1 MVTTANAPSAPL
13 RDRVPRLNSLT
24 GLRWVA
30 ALMVF
35 LFHLG
40 YVGGATGLGIH
51 SVVGR
56 AGHAGLSFFFILS
69 GFVLTWGARPGE
81 TARGFWRGR
90 FVKIFPNH
98 WVTFLVTAL
107 LLLAGGEVL
116 FNGPNLSN
124 LFLVQTWVPNLDFWI
139 SMNAPSWSLTCEVFF
154 YALFPLLLWA
164 INKVPTSRLWAAAG
178 ISLGAVL
185 AAPLLIELIVPG
197 TPKIPWENLGP
208 VSLEQ
213 LWLTYWFPPVRA
225 LEFVLGIVLA
235 RIVMAGKFPRITWVP
250 VAAAFVVFQVIAMN
264 SPSYL
269 FGLVALP
276 ALSVVLVIPYLAQKD
291 IRGEFTPFRGR
302 RMVWLG
308 EASFAFYLFHK
319 IVMSWGQG
327 AVDGEAWGT
336 TWSLPFWIGFGVVTF
351 AVTLGLA
358 ALLHTYVEK
367 PLMRR
372 FARPK
377 SRPPVASVSPVS
389 PVERELAG
397 AGER

>member
-1 MVTTANAPSAPL
+1 MATITAAPVAAEQRVRQNAP
-13 RDRVPRLNSLT
+13 RLHSLT

-30 ALMVF
+30 AVFVF

-51 SVVGR
+51 TVVGR

-81 TARGFWRGR
+81 KARTFWRGR

-107 LLLAGGEVL
+107 LMLAGGEIL
-116 FNGPNLSN
+116 FNGPNIAN
-124 LFLVQTWVPNLDFWI
+124 LFLVQTWTPNLDFWI

-164 INKVPTSRLWAAAG
+164 INKIPVQRLWLAAG
-178 ISLGAVL
+178 LSLGAIV
-185 AAPLLIELIVPG
+185 AAPILIELLVPG
-197 TPKIPWENLGP
+197 TPKIPYPTLGP
-208 VSLEQ
+208 VSFDQ

-225 LEFVLGIVLA
+225 LEFVFGIVLA
-235 RIVMAGKFPRITWVP
+235 RVVLAGKFPRLNWLP
-250 VAAAFVVFQVIAMN
+250 VVAVFVVFQVLAMN

-269 FGLVALP
+269 LGLVALP
-276 ALSVVLVIPYLAQKD
+276 ALSIVLLIPYLAMKD
-291 IRGEFTPFRGR
+291 IRGEWTPFRGR

-327 AVDGEAWGT
+327 AINGDQWDAQ
-336 TWSLPFWIGFGVVTF
+336 WSLPFWLGFGAVTF
-351 AVTLGLA
+351 AVTLGFA

-377 SRPPVASVSPVS
+377 RA
-389 PVERELAG
+389 
-397 AGER
+397 

>member
-1 MVTTANAPSAPL
+1 MATITAAPVAAEQRVRQNAP
-13 RDRVPRLNSLT
+13 RLHSLT

-30 ALMVF
+30 AVFVF

-51 SVVGR
+51 AVVGR

-81 TARGFWRGR
+81 KARTFWRGR

-107 LLLAGGEVL
+107 LMLAGGEIL
-116 FNGPNLSN
+116 FNGPNIAN
-124 LFLVQTWVPNLDFWI
+124 LFLVQTWAPNLDFWI

-164 INKVPTSRLWAAAG
+164 INKIPVHRLMLAAG
-178 ISLGAVL
+178 LSL
-185 AAPLLIELIVPG
+185 AAIVAAPILIELLVPG
-197 TPKIPWENLGP
+197 TPKIPYPTLGP
-208 VSLEQ
+208 VSFDQ

-225 LEFVLGIVLA
+225 LEFVFGIVLA
-235 RIVMAGKFPRITWVP
+235 RVVLAGKFPRLTWFP
-250 VAAAFVVFQVIAMN
+250 VAAVFVVFQVLAMN

-269 FGLVALP
+269 LGLVALP
-276 ALSVVLVIPYLAQKD
+276 ALSVVLVIPYLAMKD
-291 IRGEFTPFRGR
+291 IRGEWTPFRGR

-327 AVDGEAWGT
+327 AINGDQWDAQ
-336 TWSLPFWIGFGVVTF
+336 WSLPFWLGFGVVTF
-351 AVTLGLA
+351 GVTLGFA

-377 SRPPVASVSPVS
+377 AKLRA
-389 PVERELAG
+389 
-397 AGER
+397 

>member
-1 MVTTANAPSAPL
+1 MVTTTTAPPVVATQAQQHPS
-13 RDRVPRLNSLT
+13 RLHSLT

-30 ALMVF
+30 AFLVF

-81 TARGFWRGR
+81 KARTFWRGR

-107 LLLAGGEVL
+107 LMLAAGEAL
-116 FNGPNLSN
+116 FNGPNLAN
-124 LFLVQTWVPNLDFWI
+124 IFLVQTWVPNLDFWI

-164 INKVPTSRLWAAAG
+164 INKIPVHRLWLAAG
-178 ISLGAVL
+178 VSLGAVL
-185 AAPLLIELIVPG
+185 AAPILIELLVPG
-197 TPKIPWENLGP
+197 TPKIPYPTLGP
-208 VSLEQ
+208 VSFEQ

-235 RIVMAGKFPRITWVP
+235 RVVLAGKFPRITWVP
-250 VAAAFVVFQVIAMN
+250 VAAVFVVLQIVAMN
-264 SPSYL
+264 SPSHL

-276 ALSVVLVIPYLAQKD
+276 ALSVVLVIPYLATKD

-308 EASFAFYLFHK
+308 EASFAFYLVHK

-327 AVDGEAWGT
+327 AINGDQWDAQ
-336 TWSLPFWIGFGVVTF
+336 WSLPFWLGFGVVTF

-358 ALLHTYVEK
+358 ALLHMFVER

-372 FARPK
+372 FARP
-377 SRPPVASVSPVS
+377 RPKKKELTSVS
-389 PVERELAG
+389 
-397 AGER
+397 

>member
-1 MVTTANAPSAPL
+1 MATITAAPVAAEQRVRQNAP
-13 RDRVPRLNSLT
+13 RLHSLT

-30 ALMVF
+30 AVFVF

-51 SVVGR
+51 TVVGR

-81 TARGFWRGR
+81 KARTFWRGR

-107 LLLAGGEVL
+107 LMLAGGEVL
-116 FNGPNLSN
+116 FNGPNIAN
-124 LFLVQTWVPNLDFWI
+124 LFLVQTWAPNLDFWI

-164 INKVPTSRLWAAAG
+164 INKIPVHRLMLAAG
-178 ISLGAVL
+178 LSL
-185 AAPLLIELIVPG
+185 AAIVAAPILIELLVPG
-197 TPKIPWENLGP
+197 TPKIPYPTLGP
-208 VSLEQ
+208 VSFDQ

-225 LEFVLGIVLA
+225 LEFVFGIVLA
-235 RIVMAGKFPRITWVP
+235 RVVLAGKFPRLTWPP
-250 VAAAFVVFQVIAMN
+250 VAAVFVVFQVLAMN

-269 FGLVALP
+269 LGLVALP
-276 ALSVVLVIPYLAQKD
+276 ALSVVLVIPYLAMKD
-291 IRGEFTPFRGR
+291 IRGEWTPFRGR

-327 AVDGEAWGT
+327 AINGEQWDAQ
-336 TWSLPFWIGFGVVTF
+336 WSLPFWLGFGVVTF
-351 AVTLGLA
+351 AVTLGFA
-358 ALLHTYVEK
+358 ALLHTFVEK

-377 SRPPVASVSPVS
+377 RV
-389 PVERELAG
+389 
-397 AGER
+397 

>member
-1 MVTTANAPSAPL
+1 MAITTTAPTAAPTATTHPS
-13 RDRVPRLNSLT
+13 RLNSLT

-30 ALMVF
+30 AVLVF

-40 YVGGATGLGIH
+40 YVGGTTGLGIH

-81 TARGFWRGR
+81 KARTFWRGR

-107 LLLAGGEVL
+107 LMLAAGEAL
-116 FNGPNLSN
+116 FSGPTLAN
-124 LFLVQTWVPNLDFWI
+124 LFLMQTWVPNLDYWI

-164 INKVPTSRLWAAAG
+164 INKIPVNRLWLAAG
-178 ISLGAVL
+178 ASLGAVL
-185 AAPLLIELIVPG
+185 AAPILIELLVPG
-197 TPKIPWENLGP
+197 TPKIPYPTLGP
-208 VSLEQ
+208 VSFEQ

-225 LEFVLGIVLA
+225 LEFVFGIVLA
-235 RIVMAGKFPRITWVP
+235 RVVMAGKFPRLTWLP
-250 VAAAFVVFQVIAMN
+250 VTAVFLVFQVLAMN
-264 SPSYL
+264 SPSHL

-276 ALSVVLVIPYLAQKD
+276 SLSIVLLIPYLAQKD
-291 IRGEFTPFRGR
+291 IRGEWTPFRGKW
-302 RMVWLG
+302 MVWLG

-319 IVMSWGQG
+319 VVMSWGQSFING
-327 AVDGEAWGT
+327 DQWDAQ
-336 TWSLPFWIGFGVVTF
+336 WSLPFWIGFGVVTF

-358 ALLHTYVEK
+358 ALLHMFVEQ

-377 SRPPVASVSPVS
+377 KKEPAEVA
-389 PVERELAG
+389 
-397 AGER
+397 